1 MTTPNISVHLEPT
14 KASGT
19 VSYLRCAPTAA
30 GATEWGYLNLYATIK
45 NEGGTPLTLKQIEVS
60 VPNSET
66 VPRPWNISQSIAP
79 GNTAEWVQPNDYLFR
94 VPSGPL
100 ALLVKIWAVAPTDPK
115 IVAASLIAHINPT
128 PQKNYRFW
136 GAVRDLRPGEF
147 WQVEGTRH
155 SQTKSQMFGYDIGV
169 SVESGNDHNLLLP
182 DTDGLSNEHHRIWG
196 KPVYAVADGKVG
208 RFRNDY
214 PTNRPLGPGETY
226 QSVYPAE
233 FKWQDDNDGNG
244 NFFTITTGDET
255 VVYAHMQPGSLNP
268 KFLTP
273 GAAVKAGDFLGR
285 AGNSGRS
292 PKPHL
297 HIHSNKTIPRLLNTP
312 GPDPWDTIAR
322 PMVMRGARVVAWTA
336 VKSNPAAAPWALLV
350 DRGFPPADCAV
361 WPSESPVVRLRY
373 VTAWH
378 MAISE
383 KGQLWVV
390 RTDDNE
396 IRTTNDLVSPDT
408 GIYMD
413 VVPGGRAKEI
423 ALVQEKP
430 YHIGMNDT
438 LFEGRP
444 DGWVPVPGSP
454 SLKRISANPSNGVIW
469 CITPNNS
476 IVSYSP
482 SSNLWTPD
490 PAGGKAKDICAWEGG
505 VFIIGLNDH
514 IYKSGPGGWA
524 PLPGEGTAKRIA
536 VDPGSGKLWV
546 IGMNDGIWSY
556 NGNGGW
562 NEHPHEGRGKDIV
575 VHKGKP
581 YVIGTDFNVWKSVGA
596 AGWAQINVV
605 ESQ

>member
-1 MTTPNISVHLEPT
+1 M
-14 KASGT
+14 A
-19 VSYLRCAPTAA
+19 YLRCAPTAA
-30 GATEWGYLNLYATIK
+30 GATEWGFLNLYATIK
-45 NEGGTPLTLKQIEVS
+45 NEGSTTLTLKQIEVS

-66 VPRPWNISQSIAP
+66 EPRTWNIPSTIAP
-79 GNTAEWVQPNDYLFR
+79 GNTVEWVQPSDYLFR
-94 VPSGPL
+94 VPAGAH
-100 ALLVKIWAVAPTDPK
+100 ALVVKISAVNPTDPR
-115 IVAASLIAHINPT
+115 IVAASLIPHTNPT

-147 WQVEGTRH
+147 WQVEGTSH
-155 SQTKSQMFGYDIGV
+155 GKTKSQMFGYDVGV
-169 SVESGNDHNLLLP
+169 AVESGEGCNLLLP
-182 DTDGLSNEHHRIWG
+182 NTDWVSNENHRIWG

-208 RFRNDY
+208 RFRNDW
-214 PTNRPLGPGETY
+214 PTNPRALSGEKFEEA
-226 QSVYPAE
+226 YPETVALINE
-233 FKWQDDNDGNG
+233 TGDGNG

-255 VVYAHMQPGSLNP
+255 VLYAHMQPGSLNP
-268 KFLTP
+268 KFLTA

-285 AGNSGRS
+285 AGNSGWS
-292 PKPHL
+292 SHPHL
-297 HIHSNKTIPRLLNTP
+297 HIHCNETVLRLLNAP
-312 GPDPWDTIAR
+312 GPKPWETIAR

-336 VKSNPAAAPWALLV
+336 VKSNPAAAPWSVLV
-350 DRGFPPADCAV
+350 DRGFPPSDSAV

-396 IRTTNDLVSPDT
+396 IRTTNDLVSPDV

-413 VVPGGRAKEI
+413 VVPGGSAKEI
-423 ALVQEKP
+423 ALVKEKP

-454 SLKRISANPSNGVIW
+454 ALKRISVNPSNGILW
-469 CITPNNS
+469 CITPNNG
-476 IVSYSP
+476 IVSYNP
-482 SSNLWTPD
+482 SSAAWTPD

-505 VFIIGLNDH
+505 VFLIGLNDH
-514 IYKSGPGGWA
+514 IYRSVPGGWA

-536 VDPGSGKLWV
+536 VDAGSGKLWV

-562 NEHPHEGRGKDIV
+562 NEHPQEGRARDIV

-581 YVIGTDFNVWKSVGA
+581 YVIGTDYNVWQSVGA